1 MTAGISEDG
10 YCASVRHWQMS
21 TSFLAGHCQS
31 LCLHTEPV
39 FASKFPTGPL
49 PACRPVQFGQIVQY
63 DGRRSAVG
71 ETRRQARVWLHSF
84 EFRGFGE
91 PAVAE
96 VVQPGGTTGNTSW

>member
-63 DGRRSAVG
+63 DGRRKRG
-71 ETRRQARVWLHSF
+71 RRDEAAGSRMATF
-84 EFRGFGE
+84 F
-91 PAVAE
+91 
-96 VVQPGGTTGNTSW
+96 